1 MDEKRE
7 KYKEF
12 LDIWSKYILYA
23 EKTPPGVLLSEGLGS
38 FTEFVDSE
46 RRFKEIRF
54 QFLYISNWGKS
65 KRKSASFNERY
76 FKDWKLSS

>member
-46 RRFKEIRF
+46 RRFKYHQHDALEYNNIWEEAC
-54 QFLYISNWGKS
+54 N
-65 KRKSASFNERY
+65 
-76 FKDWKLSS
+76 